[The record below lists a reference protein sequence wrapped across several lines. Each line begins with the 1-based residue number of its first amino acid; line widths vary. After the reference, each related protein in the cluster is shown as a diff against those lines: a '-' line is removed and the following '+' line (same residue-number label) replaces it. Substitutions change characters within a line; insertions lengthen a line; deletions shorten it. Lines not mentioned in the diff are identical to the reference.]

1 MLNVRKMLARRVTIS
16 PNHGCL
22 LVKIAPRN
30 DRIGNI
36 FPCLLITVA
45 FILYCAVFVKPFL
58 RGPWRENILYLALF
72 LGLGCVAYCAVMLAL
87 FWASFG
93 NEEIRV
99 ENGVMRWTRTALWWV
114 RKIEIPAN
122 EISELKA
129 ITPWYGNNHVEIVV
143 NDGRRGEIGGRI
155 LRDEATELAQGLSD
169 ALGTQRNAHPPA

>member
-1 MLNVRKMLARRVTIS
+1 MFNVRKMLAPRVTIS
-16 PNHGCL
+16 QNDRDL

-36 FPCLLITVA
+36 FSCLLITVA

-58 RGPWRENILYLALF
+58 RGPWRESIFYLLLF
-72 LGLGCVAYCAVMLAL
+72 LGLGGIAYCAVMLAL

-93 NEEIRV
+93 KEEV
-99 ENGVMRWTRTALWWV
+99 EVKNGIMRWTRTALWWV

-129 ITPWYGNNHVEIVV
+129 ITPWHGNNHVEIVV
-143 NDGRRGEIGGRI
+143 NDGRRGEIGARI
-155 LRDEATELAQGLSD
+155 LRDEATELAEALSQ
-169 ALGTQRNAHPPA
+169 AVGIERRP